1 MTSPSVASHH
11 QAELNTAIR
20 ALSKRHPVL
29 KQAAKTYGMPKS
41 RRLPTGFATLA
52 RIIVDQQISTKA
64 AASIWKKLQSN
75 VGRVSAVNIA
85 AARGS
90 QLKSAGLSASKIKTL
105 RGLAYALEN
114 KVFTFQSLHR
124 LSDEDVKATLTA
136 LWGIGDWTADIY
148 LMFGMGRPDIWP
160 SGDLALRTGW
170 QRITES
176 TARMDAET
184 LTQEAEA
191 WRPHRSAA
199 AVLLWHC
206 LK

>member
-1 MTSPSVASHH
+1 MTSSSLAAQH
-11 QAELNTAIR
+11 QAELDKAIR
-20 ALSKRHPVL
+20 ALSKRHPIL
-29 KQAAKTYGMPKS
+29 KQALQTYGMPKS
-41 RRLPTGFATLA
+41 RRVPTGFATLA

-64 AASIWKKLQSN
+64 AASIWRKLQSN
-75 VGRVSAVNIA
+75 VDRVSAVNIA

-90 QLKSAGLSASKIKTL
+90 QLKSAGLSASKVKTL
-105 RGLAYALEN
+105 RGLADAIEN
-114 KVFTFQSLHR
+114 RVFTFQSLHR
-124 LSDEDVKATLTA
+124 RSDDEVKATLTA

-148 LMFGMGRPDIWP
+148 LMFGMGRPDVWP

-176 TARMDAET
+176 TTRVDAEALT
-184 LTQEAEA
+184 LEAEA

-199 AVLLWHC
+199 AILLWHC